1 MFSASHLH
9 PMLVHFPIALIVF
22 GFLADISSFLFKK
35 EVCLSKFGFYLLV
48 FGTLASLSAL
58 LTGLLFTSEMS
69 GAAGEVK
76 ETHELFAWITV
87 GTLIALSA
95 FRIFLKVKNKEET
108 ELKWIAFALYGLA
121 AISVSITGFYGGTL
135 VYNYMMPL

>member
-1 MFSASHLH
+1 
-9 PMLVHFPIALIVF
+9 MLVHFPIALIVF
-22 GFLADISSFLFKK
+22 GFLADSSSFLFKK
-35 EVCLSKFGFYLLV
+35 EVCLSKFGFYLLI
-48 FGTLASLSAL
+48 FGTLASFSAL
-58 LTGLLFTSEMS
+58 LTGLLFTSEML
-69 GAAGEVK
+69 GKAGEVK
-76 ETHELFAWITV
+76 GTHELFAWITV
-87 GTLIALSA
+87 GTLIVLSA